1 MMTKGLSRKKIIVSM
16 SNKNKSRF
24 IESSSDYIANIN
36 RALKNIK
43 FKVIADFIQVDK
55 ASMIIVTNKVTSQLD
70 LQTIKKYI
78 KNTYDIDA
86 DKVEVPRLPQSKLY

>member
-1 MMTKGLSRKKIIVSM
+1 M

-24 IESSSDYIANIN
+24 IESSNDYIANIN

-43 FKVIADFIQVDK
+43 SKVMADFIQVDK